1 MRKEVLVAILI
12 GVILGALVAFGIW
25 RANLALL
32 PKKEAVKTEQR
43 AGPTPSAEVPASS
56 LILTQPE
63 DNTILSQDK
72 VIIKG
77 ATTPG
82 ATVLFL
88 TNIDELVTQADK
100 DGAFEQEVELEGG
113 PNEITVTSYDES
125 GNEMTQTLTLVY
137 STEFEK
143 EQ

>member
-32 PKKEAVKTEQR
+32 PKKEAVKTEQQ
-43 AGPTPSAEVPASS
+43 PQPSPAEVPAST

-63 DNTILSQDK
+63 DNAILSQDK
-72 VIIKG
+72 AMIKG
-77 ATTPG
+77 ATIPG
-82 ATVLFL
+82 ATVLIL
-88 TNIDELVTQADK
+88 TNLDELVTQADK
-100 DGAFEQEVELEGG
+100 NGAFEQEVQLEGG
-113 PNEITVTSYDES
+113 PNEITVISYDEA
-125 GNEMTQTLTLVY
+125 GNETAQTLTLVY
-137 STEFEK
+137 STEFTK